1 MRISDWSSDV
11 CSSDLIGAIAIEKE
25 LARAIP
31 RKALGV
37 DDRDRNLRTI
47 ARGDGQPLALIF
59 SRVITRGHL
68 ADLQHFQ
75 AAVGGVIAI
84 AGVRSHHR
92 RIADAIGGGRD
103 LVVAAKPGSVAGLRT
118 GDAMF
123 LARIGTKPSL
133 T

>member
-11 CSSDLIGAIAIEKE
+11 CSSDL

-68 ADLQHFQ
+68 ADLQLFQ
-75 AAVGGVIAI
+75 AAVGGGIVID
-84 AGVRSHHR
+84 GVRRHHR
-92 RIADAIGGGRD
+92 RIADARGGGREPG
-103 LVVAAKPGSVAGLRT
+103 VAAKSGRVAGLRK
-118 GDAMF
+118 GDATF
-123 LARIGTKPSL
+123 SARIGAQLYQVEAVNPSCNA
-133 T
+133 

>member
-11 CSSDLIGAIAIEKE
+11 CSSDLPVQQGQAFGGKARWNGKAIGAIAIEKE

-75 AAVGGVIAI
+75 AAVGGVIVI
-84 AGVRSHHR
+84 RSE
-92 RIADAIGGGRD
+92 
-103 LVVAAKPGSVAGLRT
+103 SVG
-118 GDAMF
+118 
-123 LARIGTKPSL
+123 
-133 T
+133 